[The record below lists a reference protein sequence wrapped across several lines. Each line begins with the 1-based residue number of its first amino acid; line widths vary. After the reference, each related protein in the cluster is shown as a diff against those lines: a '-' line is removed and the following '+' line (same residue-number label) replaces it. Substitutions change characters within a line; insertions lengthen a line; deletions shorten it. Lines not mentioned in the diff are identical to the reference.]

1 MDTSNRSEKPQAAVL
16 SLQRHQLPRSLPSE
30 QSIASICSPGAS
42 TPSSIQWTGSPWLR
56 DTPDTSPPSSNAG
69 SPKLEPKTPAE
80 DSSISPV
87 VESLDGSQDFGV
99 AKNICFVGA
108 GFVGGPTAAVIAY
121 HNPQII
127 VNVVD
132 LNEERVASWN
142 SAHLPIHE
150 DGLLKVV
157 RVARDGTVNAAVS
170 LSNSSSIELKARQPN
185 LIFST
190 NVVGAIEEAN
200 IIFICVNT
208 PTKTHGIGAG
218 SMADVSAVES
228 ATRTVAKHAKKG
240 AIIVEKS
247 TVPCGTARMIQDI
260 LRYHRPDTSFEV
272 LSNPEFLAEGTAVE
286 NLMHP
291 DRILVGS
298 AQRLEGFRAAAMLK
312 AVYAAWVPRERIV
325 TVNTF
330 SSELAKLVANTMLAQ
345 RISSIN
351 AVSAMCEE
359 IGLGADVDDVSL
371 AIGKD
376 ARLGSK
382 FLQAGVGFGGSCFE
396 KDILNLAYLA
406 RELHL
411 DVVAD
416 YWLAVLRVNED
427 QRHRFA
433 RNVVRELNGS
443 LRGKKIAILG
453 FAFKDGTNDTRNS
466 IAVHIIRDLAVE
478 MPREIAIFD
487 PGCSSHEILEE
498 VEKIGLSSSQLERI
512 KICSNWRDCVQ
523 EASAACILTQWKQ
536 FRGRQLGITAA
547 SSGKGKKPVK
557 APVRD
562 WTVGKQLTEMEIL
575 ALEENTEYSSG
586 TPEDPL
592 KRLQPLRAC
601 PEGCSRCGTGSGG
614 VNDQEPVDWVEV
626 ASKMQEPR
634 WVFDGRNV
642 VNRLELQGLGFRVRG
657 IGKGLQ

>member
-1 MDTSNRSEKPQAAVL
+1 MDASSSPARPKMLP
-16 SLQRHQLPRSLPSE
+16 RLPRSLPSSH
-30 QSIASICSPGAS
+30 SIASTFSPGSS
-42 TPSSIQWTGSPWLR
+42 TPGSWTVSPWNR
-56 DTPDTSPPSSNAG
+56 DTPDTSPPSSDAG
-69 SPKLEPKTPAE
+69 SPKLQAKQAD
-80 DSSISPV
+80 DSGRISPV
-87 VESLDGSQDFGV
+87 EGSLDGQPRFGV
-99 AKNICFVGA
+99 VRSICFVGA

-121 HNPQII
+121 HNPQIQ

-132 LNEERVASWN
+132 LNEERIKSWN

-157 RVARDGTVNAAVS
+157 RTARDGALNKTLVLPGLPRA
-170 LSNSSSIELKARQPN
+170 IELKQRQPN
-185 LIFST
+185 LVFST
-190 NVVGAIEEAN
+190 RVVDAIEEAD

-218 SMADVSAVES
+218 SMADVSAIES
-228 ATRTVAKHAKKG
+228 ATRTVAKHAKEG

-247 TVPCGTARMIQDI
+247 TVPCGTAQMIQDI
-260 LRYHRPDTSFEV
+260 LRYYRPDVEFEV

-291 DRILVGS
+291 DRILIGS
-298 AQRLEGFRAAAMLK
+298 AQTLAGLRAATVVK
-312 AVYAAWVPRERIV
+312 DVYGAWVPAARIV

-345 RISSIN
+345 RISSVN

-359 IGLGADVDDVSL
+359 LGLGADVEDVSL

-416 YWLAVLRVNED
+416 YWLAVLRMNED
-427 QRHRFA
+427 QRRRYA

-466 IAVHIIRDLAVE
+466 IAVHVIKDLAME

-487 PGCSSHEILEE
+487 PGCASAEIREE
-498 VEKIGLSSSQLERI
+498 VEKAGLTASQLERI
-512 KICSNWRDCVQ
+512 KILTNWRDCVQ
-523 EASAACILTQWKQ
+523 EASAVCILTQWKQ
-536 FRGRQLGITAA
+536 FRGRKLGSATSSNKKARKLAA
-547 SSGKGKKPVK
+547 DWATSCVADK
-557 APVRD
+557 AD
-562 WTVGKQLTEMEIL
+562 ISEMDIL
-575 ALEENTEYSSG
+575 ALEELVRDKSSATTG
-586 TPEDPL
+586 DDPL
-592 KRLQPLRAC
+592 ERLAPLAPC
-601 PEGCSRCGTGSGG
+601 PEECSHCRIGSAEAH
-614 VNDQEPVDWVEV
+614 DQEPVDWAEV
-626 ASKMQEPR
+626 AGMMQEPR

-642 VNRLELQGLGFRVRG
+642 VNRLELQSLGFRVRG
-657 IGKGLQ
+657 IGKGF